1 MVAAAERGHGVGGG
15 AARSGRAISV
25 RVDVFMSC
33 ISSLIA
39 RKSFSVVARTI
50 EQGGGM
56 NEFASVTALA
66 VYTGHTDGHT
76 DAIGTSDVRWLS
88 AQ

>member
-56 NEFASVTALA
+56 NECDVN
-66 VYTGHTDGHT
+66 
-76 DAIGTSDVRWLS
+76 TSSCARLQLIFTRVVR
-88 AQ
+88 A